1 MIFRRPAAGS
11 LARRF
16 ALASAALATFALI
29 LTTASSW
36 WLVTQ
41 QHGAAMQ
48 ILAQKEADFH
58 AAAMSSTLHAI
69 SSRLVEVAN
78 SSILAT
84 GLVDSAG
91 RETYI
96 TPYLNSIRQING
108 VPIQVLF
115 TDFSGKEISGNGIA
129 QFTDKDVQ
137 WLVRHLDRGQPG
149 ADIIEGPNGPE
160 LIGVELLVYARTQ
173 TPEGALLYKILLRDL
188 KPNDM
193 AQLAWGTVDPA
204 TTSTTTPEV
213 RVAVNSP
220 PIFKHLNFRIVEPSG
235 RTSAADLAP
244 QFAMT
249 FIIALALAGTVL
261 VLGSRLAVKLT
272 RDLQKLEAFSRSVVS
287 EGFSRQRAEPG
298 RSTEVASLAGSI
310 NHMLDRL
317 YEQHAEL
324 QGEREK
330 FFQLANTI
338 PQLAWIAN
346 PDGRIH
352 WYNDRWYEYTGTRP
366 EQMEGMGWQMVHD
379 PAMLQ
384 QVMERMQASIDTG
397 QPFQMTFPLRGAD
410 GEFRPFFTS
419 AAPLRDGAGRIVQWF
434 GTNTD
439 VSQIERAER
448 AVRESEERL
457 REGLVAARMAVWDWD
472 LNSGQLRFSA
482 NAADIFGIEAM
493 ANNAAWDAVHPEDL
507 PSLRDAINRAVRE
520 CSQFDQ
526 VIRMIRSD
534 TGALIWVEAS
544 GKVISDD
551 RGNRQSMRGIMLD
564 VTVRKQAEEALR
576 IANRRKDEFLA
587 MLAHE
592 LRNPLAPISTAAEIL
607 KLAHPDPER
616 VRLTS
621 EIITRQV
628 DHMTS
633 LIHDLLDVS
642 RVTRG
647 LVKLERE
654 PVDIAEVISGA
665 VEQVRPLIQ
674 SRKHMLKI
682 GPLSEPAY
690 VTGDRTRL
698 VQIVSNLLSNAA
710 KYTAEGGDIVIAV
723 GLNAGTIEISVRDT
737 GIGISPELLPHVFE
751 LFTQAERSPDRSQG
765 GLGLGLALVRS
776 LVELHG
782 GSVDAYSEG
791 ADRGSLFTVRL
802 PRLALQD
809 KISKL
814 KPEATVRATRPTEA
828 LELMIVDDNVDAARS
843 LAVLMEAEG
852 HRVTVEHRA
861 DKALER
867 ARQKAPQVFLLD
879 IGLPEIDGYALAA
892 QLRKMPETH
901 NALLVAVTGYGRKE
915 DREKSEAAGFD
926 YHIVKPA
933 TREEVAAILAQGRE
947 ERKFAS

>member
-41 QHGAAMQ
+41 QHGAAMH
-48 ILAQKEADFH
+48 ILSQKEAGFH
-58 AAAMSSTLHAI
+58 AAMMSSTLHAI

-91 RETYI
+91 RETYL

-129 QFTDKDVQ
+129 KFTDRDMQ
-137 WLVRHLDRGQPG
+137 WLVRHIDSGQRG
-149 ADIIEGPNGPE
+149 ADIIEGPNGAE
-160 LIGVELLVYARTQ
+160 LIGVELMVYARTQ

-188 KPNDM
+188 QLDDM
-193 AQLAWGTVDPA
+193 ARLAWGTVVPA
-204 TTSTTTPEV
+204 TTRTTMPAV
-213 RVAVNSP
+213 KVAVNSP
-220 PIFKHLNFRIVEPSG
+220 PVFKHLNFHIVAPMSE
-235 RTSAADLAP
+235 TSAADLAP
-244 QFAMT
+244 QFAT
-249 FIIALALAGTVL
+249 IFIIALALAGTVL
-261 VLGSRLAVKLT
+261 VFGSRLAVKLT
-272 RDLQKLEAFSRSVVS
+272 KDLQKLEAFSRSVVS
-287 EGFSRQRAEPG
+287 EGFGRQRAEPG

-324 QGEREK
+324 QREREK
-330 FFQLANTI
+330 FLQLANTI

-346 PDGRIH
+346 TDGSIH

-366 EQMEGMGWQMVHD
+366 DQMEGLGWQAVHD

-397 QPFQMTFPLRGAD
+397 QPFQMTFPLRGVD

-472 LNSGQLRFSA
+472 LGSGQLRFSA
-482 NAADIFGIEAM
+482 NASDIFGIEAM
-493 ANNAAWDAVHPEDL
+493 ANNAAWDAVHRDDL
-507 PSLRDAINRAVRE
+507 PALRNAINQAVRQR
-520 CSQFDQ
+520 SQFDQ
-526 VIRMIRSD
+526 VFRMIRSD

-551 RGNRQSMRGIMLD
+551 RGNPESMRGIMLD

-654 PVDIAEVISGA
+654 PVNIAEVISGA

-674 SRKHMLKI
+674 SRKHMLRI
-682 GPLSEPAY
+682 APLSEPVY

-698 VQIVSNLLSNAA
+698 VQIVSNLLNNAA

-723 GLNAGTIEISVRDT
+723 SLNASTVEISIRDT
-737 GIGISPELLPHVFE
+737 GIGISPDLLPHVFE

-776 LVELHG
+776 LVDLHG

-791 ADRGSLFTVRL
+791 TDRGSLFTVCL
-802 PRLALQD
+802 PRLATQD
-809 KISKL
+809 KAGTVT
-814 KPEATVRATRPTEA
+814 PDAAVRATGPTVA
-828 LELMIVDDNVDAARS
+828 RELMIVDDNIDAARS

-861 DKALER
+861 DKALET
-867 ARQKAPQVFLLD
+867 ARRQPPQVFLLD
-879 IGLPEIDGYALAA
+879 IGLPEMDGYTLAA
-892 QLRKMPETH
+892 KLREMPETRD
-901 NALLVAVTGYGRKE
+901 ALLIAVTGYGRKE
-915 DREKSEAAGFD
+915 DLEKSEAAGFD
-926 YHIVKPA
+926 YHVVKPA
-933 TREEVAAILAQGRE
+933 TREEVAAILAQGRR
-947 ERKFAS
+947 ERRYAS

>member
-41 QHGAAMQ
+41 QHGAAMH
-48 ILAQKEADFH
+48 ILSQKEVDFH
-58 AAAMSSTLHAI
+58 AATMSSTLHAI
-69 SSRLVEVAN
+69 SSRLSEVAN

-115 TDFSGKEISGNGIA
+115 TDFSGKEISGNSIA
-129 QFTDKDVQ
+129 QFTDRDMQ
-137 WLVRHLDRGQPG
+137 WLVRHIDSGRRG

-188 KPNDM
+188 QPNDM
-193 AQLAWGTVDPA
+193 ARLAWGTAAPA
-204 TTSTTTPEV
+204 TTRTSIPAV
-213 RVAVNSP
+213 KVAVNSP
-220 PIFKHLNFRIVEPSG
+220 PVFKHLNFHIVEPP
-235 RTSAADLAP
+235 RETSAADLAP
-244 QFAMT
+244 QFAT
-249 FIIALALAGTVL
+249 IFIIALALAGTVL

-272 RDLQKLEAFSRSVVS
+272 KDLQKLEAFSRSVVS

-298 RSTEVASLAGSI
+298 RSTEIASLAGSI

-324 QGEREK
+324 QREREK
-330 FFQLANTI
+330 FLQLANTI

-346 PDGRIH
+346 SDGRIH
-352 WYNDRWYEYTGTRP
+352 WYNDRWYEYTGTKP
-366 EQMEGMGWQMVHD
+366 EQMEGLGWQSVHD
-379 PAMLQ
+379 PAMLPH
-384 QVMERMQASIDTG
+384 VIERMQASIDTG

-472 LNSGQLRFSA
+472 LGSGQLRFSA
-482 NAADIFGIEAM
+482 NAADIFGIATM
-493 ANNAAWDAVHPEDL
+493 ADNAAWDAVHREDL
-507 PSLRDAINRAVRE
+507 PALRKAINQAVRE
-520 CSQFDQ
+520 RSYFDQ
-526 VIRMIRSD
+526 VVRMIRSD

-544 GKVISDD
+544 GKIISDD
-551 RGNRQSMRGIMLD
+551 QGNPQSMRGIMLD

-607 KLAHPDPER
+607 KMAHPDPER

-647 LVKLERE
+647 LVTLERE
-654 PVDIAEVISGA
+654 PVSTAEVISGA

-682 GPLSEPAY
+682 GPLSEVAY

-698 VQIVSNLLSNAA
+698 VQIVSNLLNNAA
-710 KYTAEGGDIVIAV
+710 KYTAEGGDIIIAV
-723 GLNAGTIEISVRDT
+723 GLNADTVDISVRDT
-737 GIGISPELLPHVFE
+737 GIGISSDLLPHVFE

-791 ADRGSLFTVRL
+791 TDRGSLFTVRL
-802 PRLALQD
+802 PRLAMQD
-809 KISKL
+809 LVGAL
-814 KPEATVRATRPTEA
+814 KPEAAVHAKRPTVA
-828 LELMIVDDNVDAARS
+828 CELMIVDDNIDAARS

-861 DKALER
+861 DKALET
-867 ARQKAPQVFLLD
+867 ARRQPPQVFLLD
-879 IGLPEIDGYALAA
+879 IGLPEMDGYTLAA
-892 QLRKMPETH
+892 KLREMPETRD
-901 NALLVAVTGYGRKE
+901 ALLIAVTGYGRKE
-915 DREKSEAAGFD
+915 DREKSETAGFD

-933 TREEVAAILAQGRE
+933 TREEVAAILAQGRRE
-947 ERKFAS
+947 QKYAS